1 MAFSPEV
8 RVGPHSIGREYP
20 PFVIAEM
27 SGNHNGDLDRA
38 LAIVDAVADSGA
50 QALKIQTYT
59 ADTITID
66 ADGPAFRVEDGHGLW
81 GGRTLHQ
88 LYDEAHTPWDWHRPI
103 FDRARQ
109 RGLVPFSSPFD
120 ATAIELLEGLGVE
133 LYKTAS
139 AEIVDLPLIRQVAR
153 TGKPI
158 VMSTGMATMR
168 EVAAAV
174 EAAAGAGCTDL
185 VLLACTASYPAE
197 PADARLHNIGLLA
210 EAFGVPVGLSDHT
223 LGVAVS
229 VAAVA
234 LGAVCLEKHV
244 TLDRTDGGVDS
255 AFSLEP
261 AELARL
267 RSESEAAWQA
277 ARSPRQ
283 IGPTESEQA
292 VLRLRRSLYVVKDVR
307 AGDEVT
313 EQNVRSIR
321 PAGGLPPDEISTVLG
336 RRFSRDVSRGT
347 PLAWDLV

>member
-8 RVGPHSIGREYP
+8 RVGQHAIGREHP

-38 LAIVDAVADSGA
+38 LAIVDAVGESGA
-50 QALKIQTYT
+50 HALKIQTYT

-66 ADGPAFRVEDGHGLW
+66 ADSPAFRVEDGHGLW

-88 LYDEAHTPWDWHRPI
+88 LYDEAHTPWEWHRPI
-103 FDRARQ
+103 FDRARE

-120 ATAIELLEGLGVE
+120 RTAVEFLEGLGVE

-139 AEIVDLPLIRQVAR
+139 AEIVDLPLIRQVAS

-168 EVAAAV
+168 EIAAAV
-174 EAAAGAGCTDL
+174 EAAGAGGCIDL

-197 PADARLHNIGLLA
+197 PADARLQNIALLA

-223 LGVAVS
+223 LGVSVS

-234 LGAVCLEKHV
+234 LGAVCVEKHV

-255 AFSLEP
+255 AFSIEP
-261 AELARL
+261 DELARL
-267 RSESEAAWQA
+267 RTETEAAWLA
-277 ARSPRQ
+277 TRGPRH
-283 IGPTESEQA
+283 IGPTEAETS
-292 VLRLRRSLYVVKDVR
+292 VLRLRRSLYVVEDVR

-313 EQNVRSIR
+313 EKNVRSIR
-321 PAGGLPPDEISTVLG
+321 PSGGLPPDEISAVLG